1 MKPLYYL
8 TPSLDTA
15 DVEKFDKRAIAARSA
30 DGTMLGLCIGLSI
43 YLCIAIPMLVNQIS
57 PSIIHTLCISL
68 LSSSAILGLVIGALL
83 GWYREKRRLLR
94 FHDKIA
100 KG

>member
-30 DGTMLGLCIGLSI
+30 DGTMLGLCIGLSAYI
-43 YLCIAIPMLVNQIS
+43 CLAIPMLVNQV
-57 PSIIHTLCISL
+57 PPATIHTLCIWL
-68 LSSSAILGLVIGALL
+68 LSGSAILGALSGAYL
-83 GWYREKRRLLR
+83 GWHRENRRLRR
-94 FHDKIA
+94 FHIK
-100 KG
+100 